1 MNGPTPAVIDDGSWL
16 EVLADWAVSLMERL
30 GAPGAG
36 LAIAL
41 ENLFPPL
48 PSEVILPLAGFAASR
63 GELSLAAAIG
73 WTTAGSLVGAAVLYE
88 LGGILGPTRLRA
100 LVDRLPLLH
109 VEDLDRAEDWFHR
122 HGSRAVFIGRM
133 IPLVRSLVSV
143 PAGIARM
150 PRPRFLLLTALGSL
164 LWNTAFIAAG
174 FALGESYHLIERY
187 AGIASRV
194 VLLALAI
201 LVVSVIAK
209 RIRNSPA
216 QRRPPRSSPGP

>member
-1 MNGPTPAVIDDGSWL
+1 MTPSGGGTWL
-16 EVLADWAVSLMERL
+16 ELIADWAVSLMERL
-30 GAPGAG
+30 GGPGAG

-63 GELSLAAAIG
+63 GDLSVLAAVA
-73 WTTAGSLVGAAVLYE
+73 WTTAGSVAGAAVLYE
-88 LGGILGPTRLRA
+88 LGGLLGPARLRG

-109 VEDLDRAEDWFHR
+109 PEDLDRAEAWFDR

-133 IPLVRSLVSV
+133 IPIVRSLVSV

-150 PRPRFLLLTALGSL
+150 PRPQFLLLTALGGL
-164 LWNTAFIAAG
+164 LWNTTFIAAG

-194 VLLALAI
+194 VLLAIGL
-201 LVVSVIAK
+201 LTVSTVV
-209 RIRNSPA
+209 
-216 QRRPPRSSPGP
+216 RRGRRSSERREPSR

>member
-1 MNGPTPAVIDDGSWL
+1 MTGPTLAAGGGTWL
-16 EVLADWAVSLMERL
+16 EVIAEWAVSLMERL

-63 GELSLAAAIG
+63 GDLSLVAAIG
-73 WTTAGSLVGAAVLYE
+73 WTTAGSLAGAAVLYE
-88 LGGILGPTRLRA
+88 LGGILGPARLRV

-109 VEDLDRAEDWFHR
+109 LEDLERAEAWFDR
-122 HGSRAVFIGRM
+122 HGPRAVFLGRM

-143 PAGIARM
+143 PAGLARM
-150 PRPRFLLLTALGSL
+150 PRPQFLLLTTLGSL

-174 FALGESYHLIERY
+174 FALGENYHLIERY
-187 AGIASRV
+187 AGIASRL
-194 VLLALAI
+194 VLLAIGL
-201 LVVSVIAK
+201 LVVSTVL
-209 RIRNSPA
+209 RRVRRSPQRNET
-216 QRRPPRSSPGP
+216 